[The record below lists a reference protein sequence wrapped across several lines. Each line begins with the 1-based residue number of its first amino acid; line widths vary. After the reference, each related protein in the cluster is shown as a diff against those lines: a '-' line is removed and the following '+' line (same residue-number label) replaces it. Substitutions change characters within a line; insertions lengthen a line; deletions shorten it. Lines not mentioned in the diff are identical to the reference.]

1 MHTLRFIS
9 RIAKKAGFL
18 LVFLLTL
25 SSCFSNT
32 VWNLKPDDFLARLQ
46 RGDVAFLRT
55 IDYKSVRLDEVM
67 RLGPNAPYYLS
78 YVYTDLGMPELA
90 RAMLR
95 MEWRR
100 GSGFWQEEAGKLLVT
115 DYIRDGEYQKAE
127 EAARQIFAVYPGRDV
142 YRGLLV
148 ALYWQHKDGEV
159 LTALR
164 KIASFRNPDGT
175 PIEDRELAL
184 FQAVASARLDAG
196 GWHQLFTKLFTTQ
209 PASDLQVR
217 AMEFLTQDPT
227 RESGF
232 SAQELSL
239 FGAKRDIALGKFA
252 DALTAMK
259 PLVDAKDPLLL
270 TASNLGDLGRA
281 YVGAGTPLA
290 GARFF
295 TGLIAGLRA
304 GTGSESQLYTA
315 YEALGRLYHDAG
327 YYGDAIDA
335 YTRALGAT
343 TDAARQDRMI
353 WYILSSELA
362 QSPAGTVP
370 LLRAYAKEWHDPS
383 FFDDVLGELCTALV
397 EGHRWKTLAEAY
409 TALDGYADKAILSRY
424 AFVVGSAIHSGLL
437 RPSDATETESAL
449 FSHVIQLDAN
459 LYYVFLASARLDR
472 VPSFLTGAPS
482 LIPAGAPRGTE
493 NTDRENLIMGFLSYG
508 LYREAYGMARDN
520 LRQMGPATLDL
531 LAKRLTSEGHLIQ
544 ALRLLEAALDTAGF
558 LPTAEDLSLLYP
570 QPYLSIVRQIAQ
582 ENQLKLPVFYALV
595 REESYFDPKIVSAAG
610 AVGLSQLMPATAQD
624 ISHRMRLKDPDL
636 TKPAENLAIG
646 GHYLAQLLERFD
658 GNTGQ
663 ALFAYNAGYMRVERW
678 MAEYRDLP
686 SPLFLEALPF
696 QETQDYGRKILV
708 SAVAYGYLYYGL
720 RPVDI
725 IKEILPGF

>member
-9 RIAKKAGFL
+9 RIVKKTGFL
-18 LVFLLTL
+18 LVYLLTL

-32 VWNLKPDDFLARLQ
+32 VWNIKPEDFLARLQ
-46 RGDVAFLRT
+46 RGDIEFLRN

-67 RLGPNAPYYLS
+67 RLGPNAPFYLS
-78 YVYTDLGMPELA
+78 YVYKDLGMPELA
-90 RAMLR
+90 RTMLR

-100 GSGFWQEEAGKLLVT
+100 GNGFWQEEAGRLLVE
-115 DYIRDGEYQKAE
+115 DYLRNGEYQKAE
-127 EAARQIFAVYPGRDV
+127 IAARQIFAVYPSRDV

-148 ALYWQHKDGEV
+148 ALYWQHKDSEV

-164 KIASFRNPDGT
+164 KIATFQNPDGT
-175 PIEDRELAL
+175 PIEDRELSL
-184 FQAVASARLDAG
+184 FRAVASARLDAG
-196 GWHQLFTKLFTTQ
+196 GWQQLFVKLFTTQ

-232 SAQELSL
+232 SPQELSL

-252 DALTAMK
+252 DALTALK
-259 PLVDAKDPLLL
+259 PLIDAKDPLLL
-270 TASNLGDLGRA
+270 TDWDLRDLGRA
-281 YVGAGTPLA
+281 YLGAGMPLT
-290 GARFF
+290 GARLFS
-295 TGLIAGLRA
+295 GLIAGLRA
-304 GTGSESQLYTA
+304 GTGTESQLFAA
-315 YEALGRLYHDAG
+315 YESLGHLYRDAG
-327 YYGDAIDA
+327 YYGDAIGA
-335 YTRALGAT
+335 YTRALSAT
-343 TDAARQDRMI
+343 SDGIRQDRMI
-353 WYILSSELA
+353 WYILKSELSR
-362 QSPAGTVP
+362 SPAGTVT
-370 LLRAYAKEWHDPS
+370 LLATYAKKWHDPS
-383 FFDDVLGELCTALV
+383 FFDDVLGDLCTALV
-397 EGHRWKTLAEAY
+397 EARRWKELSDAY
-409 TALDGYADKAILSRY
+409 TALDGYADKVILSRY
-424 AFVVGSAIHSGLL
+424 AFVVGSAIHSGFL
-437 RPSDATETESAL
+437 RPSDATETDSAL
-449 FSHVIQLDAN
+449 FNHVIQLDAD

-472 VPSFLTGAPS
+472 VPAFLTGAPN
-482 LIPAGAPRGTE
+482 LIAASAPRGSE
-493 NTDRENLIMGFLSYG
+493 NTDRENLIMGFLNYG
-508 LYREAYGMARDN
+508 LYQEAYGMARDH
-520 LRQMGPATLDL
+520 LHEMGPATLDL
-531 LAKRLTSEGHLIQ
+531 LANRLTSEGHLIQ

-570 QPYLSIVRQIAQ
+570 QPYLPIIRQIAQ
-582 ENQLKLPVFYALV
+582 ENKLKLPVFYALV

-636 TKPAENLAIG
+636 TQPEDNLAIG
-646 GHYLAQLLERFD
+646 GHYLAQLLARFNGD
-658 GNTGQ
+658 TEE

-678 MAEYRDLP
+678 IAQYRDLP

-696 QETQDYGRKILV
+696 QETQGYGRKILV